1 MQTRLEIPETLD
13 YSGAHSAFVEGG
25 KSPPAKQA
33 NMQLREI
40 SF

>member
-13 YSGAHSAFVEGG
+13 YSGAHSDFVEGAQWL
-25 KSPPAKQA
+25 PAKQA
-33 NMQLREI
+33 NTGRGEV